1 MKIDSKYELMVFVKG
16 FLAAQMPN
24 VNNSLVSV
32 LLLILVN
39 PFVVLDLADVMASM
53 DQSSRNPVIGT

>member
-16 FLAAQMPN
+16 FLAVQMPN

-39 PFVVLDLADVMASM
+39 PFVVLDLVDVMASM